1 MADFNQEHPADDE
14 KASQQVHPDK
24 PERNDAGADGDPN
37 EAPAGRPQH
46 EANDPDE
53 QDW

>member
-1 MADFNQEHPADDE
+1 MPDFNQEHPADDE
-14 KASQQVHPDK
+14 KAPQQVRPPK
-24 PERNDAGADGDPN
+24 PERDDEPSPADPN
-37 EAPAGRPQH
+37 EAPPGRPQH

>member
-14 KASQQVHPDK
+14 KAAQQVHPPK
-24 PERNDAGADGDPN
+24 PERDGAAPSGDPN
-37 EAPAGRPQH
+37 ETPPGRPQH
-46 EANDPDE
+46 EPSDPDE

>member
-14 KASQQVHPDK
+14 KAAQQVHPHK
-24 PERNDAGADGDPN
+24 PPRGDARESDDPN
-37 EAPAGRPQH
+37 EAAPGRPQH
-46 EANDPDE
+46 EANDPDK